1 MASEGGETAANRR
14 TDGSRS
20 SSNRRVCSGSN
31 PNPNP
36 DPDPNPNLEPN
47 LKQAHEVVE
56 SRDSDRLPPELSA
69 QGSEVILTLTLTL
82 TLSLFLTLTLIQNQP
97 LTLTLTRRRRRRWRR
112 TVSYR
117 GYCRRTCA

>member
-31 PNPNP
+31 PNPNPDPPNP

-97 LTLTLTRRRRRRWRR
+97 LTLTLTRRRGCSPRI
-112 TVSYR
+112 
-117 GYCRRTCA
+117 